1 MSGVKRFFA
10 YLFVILAI
18 FVAIVIICF
27 AILFFSP
34 GTEILGYE
42 YIRMENQIEEK
53 FTPTDLS
60 GNEVIAFKFETN
72 NPNVTVKPNTQ
83 GEDLQILYSQQVSG
97 ITKTISAD
105 YSFKADYKQ
114 ESYDE
119 NIQDCKSLVVTLTEP
134 SGFTVKSNSSITILL
149 PVRQYEVVFI
159 KSQYGNVTYN
169 AKEADKDNTTTYVI
183 DSTSLYL
190 QTGEHGEINVNT
202 QSDEIPVPQ
211 IDNYN
216 FTTVNGSVIFNSA
229 NELVSNKIVFNTNSG
244 RFSFTNQNNDA
255 LISLKN
261 GFVVNASGEP
271 SINVNVLDGNLDVDC
286 QKGDFNFNTIGSPV
300 NSCEVLLSS
309 NNSTFNFNHIYGYV
323 SLLDVGDNVSNRIT
337 ISCLENRQTNSSTF
351 QVGSGYVNI
360 GELIGTT
367 SFSSTTGKI
376 SANKIDVDSS
386 VYAYSDT
393 GAISLNYV
401 ESNSPNN
408 QTLTCIYVQD
418 APINLQ
424 NISGKISVNV
434 LAESSNNSVNVS
446 FCAISTQQRQ
456 TYENTI
462 NAKNQVVNITLN
474 GIVEHLSSRLFTTK
488 DAEFNFAPG
497 ERINSTDLDYED
509 GEEYAQY
516 VSQYRI
522 GYEKPTVSAAFEGYG
537 RLCVSSTATI
547 KVNLNIN
554 KT

>member
-376 SANKIDVDSS
+376 SANKIDVNSS

-497 ERINSTDLDYED
+497 ERINPTDLDYED

-554 KT
+554 

>member
-229 NELVSNKIVFNTNSG
+229 NELISNKIVFNTNSG

-497 ERINSTDLDYED
+497 ERINPTDLDYED

-554 KT
+554 

>member
-497 ERINSTDLDYED
+497 ERINPTDLDYED

-554 KT
+554 

>member
-337 ISCLENRQTNSSTF
+337 IYCLENRQTNSSTF

-376 SANKIDVDSS
+376 SANKIDVNSS

-497 ERINSTDLDYED
+497 ERINPTDLDYED

-554 KT
+554 

>member
-434 LAESSNNSVNVS
+434 LAETSNNSVNVS

-474 GIVEHLSSRLFTTK
+474 GIVEHLSSRLFATK

-497 ERINSTDLDYED
+497 ERINPTDLDYED

>member
-53 FTPTDLS
+53 FTSTDLS

-497 ERINSTDLDYED
+497 ERINPTDLDYED

-554 KT
+554 

>member
-169 AKEADKDNTTTYVI
+169 AKEADKDNTTTYVL

-229 NELVSNKIVFNTNSG
+229 NELVSNKIIFNTNSG

-434 LAESSNNSVNVS
+434 LAETSNNSVNVS

-497 ERINSTDLDYED
+497 ERINPTDLDYED

-554 KT
+554 

>member
-271 SINVNVLDGNLDVDC
+271 SINVNVLDGNLDIDC

-497 ERINSTDLDYED
+497 ERINPTDLDYED

-554 KT
+554 